1 MIRFRIIGLLLMM
14 TLLMPLQAQEVI
26 KGRVVDEATGE
37 GIGFA
42 SVQYK
47 GLNLVTITDPQGN
60 CQEKTYTL

>member
-1 MIRFRIIGLLLMM
+1 MNRFRIIGLLLMM

-47 GLNLVTITDPQGN
+47 GLNLVTITDP
-60 CQEKTYTL
+60 